1 LSVPRSAFIIR
12 APAGTNEEPGT
23 LNPELEP
30 EREDGP
36 GTRNLERGTV
46 RISIIVPAFNE
57 ERALGETL
65 ASIRASAVA
74 FDRAGFSWELIVCNN
89 NSTDRTA
96 EIAEAAGARVVFEP
110 FNQISRARNT
120 GAAHAS
126 GEWLLFIDADS
137 HPSPEL
143 CADVVAAMRRGRCLA
158 GGATIAV
165 PRGEPMALQL
175 VVWSWNALS
184 IVTRW
189 CAGSFLFCETA
200 AFRAVGGFSEHL
212 FISEDVELLM
222 RLKRYARQ
230 SHRTIEILRRHPL
243 QTSARKAHLY
253 SPREFAML
261 HLRMLLSGGRVMRD
275 RRRLPIWYD
284 GRR

>member
-1 LSVPRSAFIIR
+1 VKL
-12 APAGTNEEPGT
+12 
-23 LNPELEP
+23 
-30 EREDGP
+30 
-36 GTRNLERGTV
+36 
-46 RISIIVPAFNE
+46 SIIVPAFNE

-110 FNQISRARNT
+110 LNQISRARNT

-143 CADVVAAMRRGRCLA
+143 CADAAEAMRRRRCVA
-158 GGATIAV
+158 GGTTVAV
-165 PRGEPMALQL
+165 GTHEPLGIRA
-175 VVWSWNALS
+175 VIVAWNAIS
-184 IVTRW
+184 RVARW
-189 CAGSFLFCETA
+189 AAGSFLFCETA
-200 AFRAVGGFSEHL
+200 AFREIGGFSERL
-212 FISEDVELLM
+212 FISEDVELSS
-222 RLKRYARQ
+222 RLKRYARR
-230 SHRTIEILRRHPL
+230 SRRTIEILRRHPL

-253 SPREFAML
+253 TPREFAML
-261 HLRMLLSGGRVMRD
+261 YLRMLVSGGRAMRD
-275 RRRLPIWYD
+275 PRRLPIWYD